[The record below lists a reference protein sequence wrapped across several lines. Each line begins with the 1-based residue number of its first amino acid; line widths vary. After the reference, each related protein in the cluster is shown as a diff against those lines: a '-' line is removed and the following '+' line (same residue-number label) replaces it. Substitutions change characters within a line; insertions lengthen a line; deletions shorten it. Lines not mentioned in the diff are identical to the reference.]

1 MPRMSVVMPTFNRR
15 DRLET
20 VLAPLLA
27 DPATDEVVVVVDGC
41 EDGSLELLQ
50 ELAAREPRLRPVF
63 QANAGEGAARH
74 AGVEAATGEVVL
86 LIDDDVEAAPGLVGG
101 HARHHVD
108 GAPRVVVGY
117 MPTLDPDPDDP
128 DGFSTRL
135 YAEAYEGRCA
145 RYATE
150 PQTVLRHLWAG
161 NVSLP
166 REACLRVG
174 LASDAFTERYH
185 PDRELGLRLLE
196 DGLTG
201 VFDRSL
207 AATHHHARP
216 LDAFVRDARSQGAGW
231 SLVHRLHPE
240 SAGELPEDRF
250 RAGLPRPLAALVD
263 ACRRPRLGAL
273 VAAVLHRAV
282 ALSGRRGA
290 GLGSRRVQLPL
301 ARLLRRVEQQ
311 RGAIA
316 AYRQHRG
323 APPRG

>member
-1 MPRMSVVMPTFNRR
+1 MSVVMPTYDRR
-15 DRLET
+15 DRLPT

-27 DPATDEVVVVVDGC
+27 DPAADEVVVVVDGS

-50 ELAAREPRLRPVF
+50 ELAAADPRLRPVF
-63 QANAGEGAARH
+63 QPNAGEGAARQ
-74 AGVEAATGEVVL
+74 AGVQAATGDVVL
-86 LIDDDVEAAPGLVGG
+86 LVDDDVEAAPGLVAG
-101 HARHHVD
+101 HARHHAY
-108 GAPRVVVGY
+108 GAARVVVGY
-117 MPTLDPDPDDP
+117 MPTPDPDPRDP
-128 DGFSTRL
+128 DGFSTQL

-145 RYATE
+145 RYEAE
-150 PQTVLRHLWAG
+150 PETVLRHLWAG

-174 LASDAFTERYH
+174 LASAAFTERYH
-185 PDRELGLRLLE
+185 PDRELGLRLLAA
-196 DGLTG
+196 GLTG
-201 VFDRSL
+201 VFDRTL

-231 SLVHRLHPE
+231 SLVHRLHPD
-240 SAGELPEDRF
+240 SAGDLPRDRF
-250 RAGLPRPLAALVD
+250 RAGLPAPLGALVD

-273 VAAVLHRAV
+273 VAALLQRAV

-290 GLGSRRVQLPL
+290 ALGARRVQLPL

-316 AYRQHRG
+316 ACRRRPG
-323 APPRG
+323 AAPRG